1 MRVIVVGAGI
11 GGLSLA
17 IGLRRAGHE
26 PVVLEQA
33 PRVEAVGAG
42 ITLFGNATHALDV
55 SSQYIGN
62 EYVFVDVTKSTA

>member
-17 IGLRRAGHE
+17 IGLRRAGHV

-42 ITLFGNATHALDV
+42 ITRLA
-55 SSQYIGN
+55 SSTTGISRSVPTGC
-62 EYVFVDVTKSTA
+62 TRSSAPRSRT